1 MTRTELITE
10 TRAVVDDTIAP
21 YGWTTNRL
29 LNWLAEGQDK
39 FCEQTGYFADKAT
52 YFVTTV
58 LGQQDYPLSPR
69 IVAVRSVWDGARQL
83 IDGAGATFSD
93 ADFSDNAPQA
103 PVHYRTDLVAGY
115 ITLFEPVQAGLTL
128 SLRVHRRSKV
138 SLKTAEPEVPEEFH
152 LALVE
157 YAAYKAFG
165 NHDKELQD
173 PIKAREHYENF
184 RQYVKD
190 GSRAYRRI
198 TGEYTD
204 VAPSPLYVV

>member
-39 FCEQTGYFADKAT
+39 FCEQTGYFADKTT

-58 LGQQDYPLSPR
+58 LGQQDYLLSPR
-69 IVAVRSVWDGARQL
+69 IVSVRSVWDGGRQL
-83 IDGAGATFSD
+83 VDGVGVTFSD
-93 ADFSDNAPQA
+93 TDFLDTKVQS
-103 PVHYRTDLVAGY
+103 PVHYRTDLQTGF
-115 ITLFEPVQAGLTL
+115 ITFFEPVTAGISLT
-128 SLRVHRRSKV
+128 LRVHRRSKV
-138 SLKTAEPEVPEEFH
+138 SLKTAEPEIPEQFH

-157 YAAYKAFG
+157 YAAYRAFS

-173 PIKAREHYENF
+173 PIKARDHFANF
-184 RQYVKD
+184 RAYVKD

-204 VAPSPLYVV
+204 IAPNPLYVV